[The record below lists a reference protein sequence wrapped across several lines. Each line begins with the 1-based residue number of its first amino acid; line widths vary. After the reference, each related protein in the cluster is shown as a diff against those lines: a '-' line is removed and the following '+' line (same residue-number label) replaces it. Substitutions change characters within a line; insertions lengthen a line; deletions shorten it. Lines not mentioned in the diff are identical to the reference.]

1 MSRLSFP
8 RMMKLDFVQSF
19 LPVVISWLLLLFVS
33 QQAAAQVKFVQV
45 NSAVPTS
52 TATISATYNS
62 AQTVGNMNV
71 VAIGWDSSFIT
82 LKTLTDSKGNSYKLA
97 VSYVDS
103 TGITQAIY
111 YAPNI
116 AAATAGANRVT
127 ATLSASTGWPDLRI
141 LEYSGVNTLDKTAS
155 AKGTSTT
162 ANSGSVATTQA
173 NELLFGAAYTYGTTY
188 GPGSGYTSRIVTGDS
203 DLAEDEVVFAT
214 GLYSAKASMD
224 GQEWVAQ
231 LTTFYWSGGG
241 GGVGTVPPAATGLTA
256 STVSTSQI
264 NLSWAASTGT
274 TSYNVLRSTTRGGP
288 YTSIA
293 TALSTSYSNT
303 GLTAGTT
310 YYYVVQAVNLA
321 GASGDSSQAS
331 ATTIAAAPTGLTA
344 SAASMSQINL
354 SWAASTG
361 TTSYNVLRS
370 TTSGGPYAQV
380 ASGATA
386 TSYSD
391 TGLTALTTYYY
402 VVQAADAGGA
412 SANSSQASATT
423 QAQSVSVTISPTS
436 VTVAPNATK
445 QFTATVTG
453 SNDTAVTWQ
462 VDGVAGGNST
472 TGTVSTS
479 GLYTAPV
486 SVPNIATVT
495 ATAVSQADPTKFASA
510 TVTISNGLASYVS
523 TTGNDANSGSS
534 GSPWRTIQR
543 AANAAQPGD
552 TIYVYGGTYNE
563 AVTINVS
570 GTSTAGYITFQSYP
584 GQIAIIDGTG
594 LPVNG
599 QTGLINIQNQNYLVV
614 SGFEIRNYSTSSGAN
629 VPIGV
634 YITGADSHIQIL
646 NNHIHNIRTSA
657 SGCNANA
664 LGIAVYGNNGSSSIN
679 NLTIS
684 GNELDHMTTGCSET
698 MSLDGNV
705 QYWTVSNNLIHD
717 NNNIGIDAIGFEG
730 VSPNSSTDQ
739 ARDGSI
745 VGNTVYNITSYGN
758 PAYGSQYAADGIYV
772 DGGTRITIERNVVH
786 NADLNVELASE
797 HSGKVTSYV
806 TVRNNLIYQ
815 SNSVG
820 ISIGGYDSR
829 VGGADHCTIVNNTL
843 WDNDTKNT
851 GSGEFQIQYY
861 ATNNVFKNN
870 ILYASSQGLFL
881 NSFTNSESNPVDSD
895 YNFFYSSVG
904 FSSGQWV
911 WNGTTDTGFSSYQS
925 TTGEDGHSQFADPQ
939 YINLSSAPPNLNVQ
953 STSPAV
959 NAGINLGS
967 SLVGTAD
974 YAGNPRVNVN
984 GQINIGAYEQ

>member
-1 MSRLSFP
+1 M
-8 RMMKLDFVQSF
+8 
-19 LPVVISWLLLLFVS
+19 
-33 QQAAAQVKFVQV
+33 KFVQV

-62 AQTVGNMNV
+62 AQTAGNMNV

-111 YAPNI
+111 YAPNVV
-116 AAATAGANRVT
+116 AAAAGANRIT
-127 ATLSASTGWPDLRI
+127 ATLSASTDWPDLRI

-155 AKGTSTT
+155 AKGTTT
-162 ANSGSVATTQA
+162 AAGSGSVTTTQA
-173 NELLFGAAYTYGTTY
+173 NELLFGAMYTYGTTN
-188 GPGSGYTSRIVTGDS
+188 GPGSGYTSRVVTGDS

-214 GLYSAKASMD
+214 GLYSAKASMN

-231 LTTFYWSGGG
+231 LATFYWSGG
-241 GGVGTVPPAATGLTA
+241 VGTVPLPPTGLTA

-264 NLSWAASTGT
+264 NLSWTASTG
-274 TSYNVLRSTTRGGP
+274 
-288 YTSIA
+288 A
-293 TALSTSYSNT
+293 TNY
-303 GLTAGTT
+303 
-310 YYYVVQAVNLA
+310 
-321 GASGDSSQAS
+321 
-331 ATTIAAAPTGLTA
+331 I
-344 SAASMSQINL
+344 
-354 SWAASTG
+354 
-361 TTSYNVLRS
+361 VLRS

-380 ASGATA
+380 ASSVTSS
-386 TSYSD
+386 SYSD
-391 TGLTALTTYYY
+391 TGLTASTTFYY
-402 VVQAADAGGA
+402 VVQAAEAGGT
-412 SANSSQASATT
+412 SANSTQASATT
-423 QAQSVSVTISPTS
+423 QVPSVSVTISPIF
-436 VTVAPNATK
+436 VTVAPSATE
-445 QFTATVTG
+445 QFSDTVTG
-453 SNDTAVTWQ
+453 SNNTAVTWA
-462 VDGVAGGNST
+462 VNGVTGGNST
-472 TGTVSTS
+472 FGTVSTS
-479 GLYTAPV
+479 GLYAAPAT
-486 SVPNIATVT
+486 VPNPATATVT
-495 ATAVSQADPTKFASA
+495 AVLQADPTKAASA
-510 TVTISNGLASYVS
+510 TVTISNGLAFYVS

-534 GSPWRTIQR
+534 GSPWRTIQQ

-570 GTSTAGYITFQSYP
+570 GNSSAGYITFRSYP
-584 GQIAIIDGTG
+584 GQTAIVDGTG
-594 LPVNG
+594 VPVNG

-614 SGFEIRNYSTSSGAN
+614 SGFEIRNYSTSSTAN
-629 VPIGV
+629 VPIGIYV
-634 YITGADSHIQIL
+634 TGADSYIQIL
-646 NNHIHNIRTSA
+646 NNHIHNIKTSA
-657 SGCNANA
+657 AGCNANA
-664 LGIAVYGNNGSSSIN
+664 LGIAVYGTNGSSSIN

-705 QYWTVSNNLIHD
+705 QYWTVSSNLIHD

-758 PAYGSQYAADGIYV
+758 PAYGNQYAADGIYV

-815 SNSVG
+815 GNSVG
-820 ISIGGYDSR
+820 ISIGGYASN
-829 VGGADHCTIVNNTL
+829 VGGTDHCTIVNNTL
-843 WDNDTKNT
+843 WGNDTKNT

-861 ATNNVFKNN
+861 ATNNMFKNN
-870 ILYASSQGLFL
+870 ILYAGSQGLFV

-895 YNFFYSSVG
+895 YNLFYSSVG
-904 FSSGQWV
+904 SSAGQWV
-911 WNGTTDTGFSSYQS
+911 WNGTTDTGFSLYQS
-925 TTGEDGHSQFADPQ
+925 TTGKDGHSQFADPQ
-939 YINLSSAPPNLNVQ
+939 YIDLSSTPPNLDVQ

-959 NAGINLGS
+959 NTGMNLGS
-967 SLVGTAD
+967 SLVGTVD
-974 YAGNPRVNVN
+974 YAGKLRVNVN

>member
-1 MSRLSFP
+1 MSHLSFP
-8 RMMKLDFVQSF
+8 RMLKVDFVQSF
-19 LPVVISWLLLLFVS
+19 LLVVISWSLLLCAS
-33 QQAAAQVKFVQV
+33 QQAAAQMKFVQV

-62 AQTVGNMNV
+62 AQTAGNMNV

-116 AAATAGANRVT
+116 VAAAAGANRVT
-127 ATLSASTGWPDLRI
+127 ATLSASTDWPDLRI

-155 AKGTSTT
+155 AKGTTTT
-162 ANSGSVATTQA
+162 ASSGSVTTTQA
-173 NELLFGAAYTYGTTY
+173 DELLFGAVYTYGTTN
-188 GPGSGYTSRIVTGDS
+188 GPGSGYTSRVVTGDS

-214 GLYSAKASMD
+214 GLYSAKASMN

-231 LTTFYWSGGG
+231 LATFYWSGG
-241 GGVGTVPPAATGLTA
+241 VGTVPLPPTGLTA

-264 NLSWAASTGT
+264 NLSWTASTG
-274 TSYNVLRSTTRGGP
+274 
-288 YTSIA
+288 A
-293 TALSTSYSNT
+293 TNY
-303 GLTAGTT
+303 
-310 YYYVVQAVNLA
+310 
-321 GASGDSSQAS
+321 
-331 ATTIAAAPTGLTA
+331 I
-344 SAASMSQINL
+344 
-354 SWAASTG
+354 
-361 TTSYNVLRS
+361 VLRS

-380 ASGATA
+380 ASSVTSS
-386 TSYSD
+386 SYSD
-391 TGLTALTTYYY
+391 TGLTASTTFYY
-402 VVQAADAGGA
+402 VVQAAEAGGT
-412 SANSSQASATT
+412 SANSTQASATT
-423 QAQSVSVTISPTS
+423 QVPSVSVTISPIF
-436 VTVAPNATK
+436 VTVAPSATE
-445 QFTATVTG
+445 QFSDTVTG
-453 SNDTAVTWQ
+453 SNNTAVTWA
-462 VDGVAGGNST
+462 VNGVTGGNST
-472 TGTVSTS
+472 FGTVSTS
-479 GLYTAPV
+479 GLYAAPAT
-486 SVPNIATVT
+486 VPNPATATVT
-495 ATAVSQADPTKFASA
+495 AVLQADPTKAASA
-510 TVTISNGLASYVS
+510 TVTISNGLAFYVS

-534 GSPWRTIQR
+534 GSPWRTIQQ

-570 GTSTAGYITFQSYP
+570 GNSSAGYITFRSYP
-584 GQIAIIDGTG
+584 GQTAIVDGTG
-594 LPVNG
+594 VPVNG

-614 SGFEIRNYSTSSGAN
+614 SGFEIRNYSTSSTAN
-629 VPIGV
+629 VPIGIYV
-634 YITGADSHIQIL
+634 TGADSYIQIL
-646 NNHIHNIRTSA
+646 NNHIHNIKTSA
-657 SGCNANA
+657 AGCNANA
-664 LGIAVYGNNGSSSIN
+664 LGIAVYGTNGSSSIN

-705 QYWTVSNNLIHD
+705 QYWTVSSNLIHD

-758 PAYGSQYAADGIYV
+758 PAYGNQYAADGIYV

-815 SNSVG
+815 GNSVG
-820 ISIGGYDSR
+820 ISIGGYASN
-829 VGGADHCTIVNNTL
+829 VGGTDHCTIVNNTL
-843 WDNDTKNT
+843 WGNDTKNT

-861 ATNNVFKNN
+861 ATNNMFKNN
-870 ILYASSQGLFL
+870 ILYAGSQGLFV

-895 YNFFYSSVG
+895 YNLFYSSVG
-904 FSSGQWV
+904 SSAGQWV
-911 WNGTTDTGFSSYQS
+911 WNGTTDTGFSLYQS
-925 TTGEDGHSQFADPQ
+925 TTGKDGHSQFADPQ
-939 YINLSSAPPNLNVQ
+939 YIDLSSTPPNLDVQ

-959 NAGINLGS
+959 NTGMNLGS
-967 SLVGTAD
+967 SLVGTVD
-974 YAGNPRVNVN
+974 YAGKLRVNVN

>member
-1 MSRLSFP
+1 ML
-8 RMMKLDFVQSF
+8 KVDFVQSF
-19 LPVVISWLLLLFVS
+19 LLVVISWSLLLCVS
-33 QQAAAQVKFVQV
+33 QQAAAQMKFVQV

-62 AQTVGNMNV
+62 AQTAGNMNV

-111 YAPNI
+111 YAPNVV
-116 AAATAGANRVT
+116 AAAAGANRIT
-127 ATLSASTGWPDLRI
+127 ATLSASTDWPDLRI

-155 AKGTSTT
+155 AKGTTT
-162 ANSGSVATTQA
+162 AAGSGSVTTTQA
-173 NELLFGAAYTYGTTY
+173 NELLFGAMYTYGTTN
-188 GPGSGYTSRIVTGDS
+188 GPGSGYTSRVVTGDS

-214 GLYSAKASMD
+214 GLYSAKASMN

-231 LTTFYWSGGG
+231 LATFYWSGG
-241 GGVGTVPPAATGLTA
+241 VGTVPLPPTGLTA

-264 NLSWAASTGT
+264 NLSWTASTG
-274 TSYNVLRSTTRGGP
+274 
-288 YTSIA
+288 A
-293 TALSTSYSNT
+293 TNY
-303 GLTAGTT
+303 
-310 YYYVVQAVNLA
+310 
-321 GASGDSSQAS
+321 
-331 ATTIAAAPTGLTA
+331 I
-344 SAASMSQINL
+344 
-354 SWAASTG
+354 
-361 TTSYNVLRS
+361 VLRS

-380 ASGATA
+380 ASSVTSS
-386 TSYSD
+386 SYSD
-391 TGLTALTTYYY
+391 TGLTASTTFYY
-402 VVQAADAGGA
+402 VVQAAEAGGT
-412 SANSSQASATT
+412 SANSTQASATT
-423 QAQSVSVTISPTS
+423 QVPSVSVTISPIF
-436 VTVAPNATK
+436 VTVAPSATE
-445 QFTATVTG
+445 QFSDTVTG
-453 SNDTAVTWQ
+453 SNNTAVTWA
-462 VDGVAGGNST
+462 VNGVTGGNST
-472 TGTVSTS
+472 FGTVSTS
-479 GLYTAPV
+479 GLYAAPAT
-486 SVPNIATVT
+486 VPNPATATVT
-495 ATAVSQADPTKFASA
+495 AVLQADPTKAASA
-510 TVTISNGLASYVS
+510 TVTISNGLAFYVS

-534 GSPWRTIQR
+534 GSPWRTIQQ

-570 GTSTAGYITFQSYP
+570 GNSSAGYITFRSYP
-584 GQIAIIDGTG
+584 GQTAIVDGTG
-594 LPVNG
+594 VPVNG

-614 SGFEIRNYSTSSGAN
+614 SGFEIRNYSTSSTAN
-629 VPIGV
+629 VPIGIYV
-634 YITGADSHIQIL
+634 TGADSYIQIL
-646 NNHIHNIRTSA
+646 NNHIHNIKTSA
-657 SGCNANA
+657 AGCNANA
-664 LGIAVYGNNGSSSIN
+664 LGIAVYGTNGSSSIN

-705 QYWTVSNNLIHD
+705 QYWTVSSNLIHD

-758 PAYGSQYAADGIYV
+758 PAYGNQYAADGIYV

-815 SNSVG
+815 GNSVG
-820 ISIGGYDSR
+820 ISIGGYASN
-829 VGGADHCTIVNNTL
+829 VGGTDHCTIVNNTL
-843 WDNDTKNT
+843 WGNDTKNT

-861 ATNNVFKNN
+861 ATNNMFKNN
-870 ILYASSQGLFL
+870 ILYAGSQGLFV

-895 YNFFYSSVG
+895 YNLFYSSVG
-904 FSSGQWV
+904 SSAGQWV
-911 WNGTTDTGFSSYQS
+911 WNGTTDTGFSLYQS
-925 TTGEDGHSQFADPQ
+925 TTGKDGHSQFADPQ
-939 YINLSSAPPNLNVQ
+939 YIDLSSTPPNLDVQ

-959 NAGINLGS
+959 NTGMNLGS
-967 SLVGTAD
+967 SLVGTVD
-974 YAGNPRVNVN
+974 YAGKLRVNVN

>member
-1 MSRLSFP
+1 MSHLSFP
-8 RMMKLDFVQSF
+8 RMLKVDFVQSF
-19 LPVVISWLLLLFVS
+19 LLVVISWSLLLCVS
-33 QQAAAQVKFVQV
+33 QQAAAQMKFVQV

-62 AQTVGNMNV
+62 AQTAGNMNV

-111 YAPNI
+111 YAPNVV
-116 AAATAGANRVT
+116 AAAAGANRIT
-127 ATLSASTGWPDLRI
+127 ATLSASTDWPDLRI

-155 AKGTSTT
+155 AKGTTT
-162 ANSGSVATTQA
+162 AAGSGSVTTTQA
-173 NELLFGAAYTYGTTY
+173 NELLFGAMYTYGTTN
-188 GPGSGYTSRIVTGDS
+188 GPGSGYTSRVVTGDS

-214 GLYSAKASMD
+214 GLYSAKASMN

-231 LTTFYWSGGG
+231 LATFYWSGG
-241 GGVGTVPPAATGLTA
+241 VGTVPLPPTGLTA

-264 NLSWAASTGT
+264 NLSWTASTG
-274 TSYNVLRSTTRGGP
+274 
-288 YTSIA
+288 A
-293 TALSTSYSNT
+293 TNY
-303 GLTAGTT
+303 
-310 YYYVVQAVNLA
+310 
-321 GASGDSSQAS
+321 
-331 ATTIAAAPTGLTA
+331 I
-344 SAASMSQINL
+344 
-354 SWAASTG
+354 
-361 TTSYNVLRS
+361 VLRS

-380 ASGATA
+380 ASSVTSS
-386 TSYSD
+386 SYSH
-391 TGLTALTTYYY
+391 TGLTASTTFYY
-402 VVQAADAGGA
+402 VVQAAEAGGT
-412 SANSSQASATT
+412 SANSTQASATT
-423 QAQSVSVTISPTS
+423 QVPSVSVTISPIF
-436 VTVAPNATK
+436 VTVAPSATE
-445 QFTATVTG
+445 QFSDTVTG
-453 SNDTAVTWQ
+453 SNNTAVTWA
-462 VDGVAGGNST
+462 VNGVTGGNST
-472 TGTVSTS
+472 FGTVSTS
-479 GLYTAPV
+479 GLYAAPAT
-486 SVPNIATVT
+486 VPNPATATVT
-495 ATAVSQADPTKFASA
+495 AVLQADPTKAASA
-510 TVTISNGLASYVS
+510 TVTISNGLAFYVS

-534 GSPWRTIQR
+534 GSPWRTIQQ

-570 GTSTAGYITFQSYP
+570 GNSSAGYITFRSYP
-584 GQIAIIDGTG
+584 GQTAIVDGTG
-594 LPVNG
+594 VPVNG

-614 SGFEIRNYSTSSGAN
+614 SGFEIRNYSTSSTAN
-629 VPIGV
+629 VPIGIYV
-634 YITGADSHIQIL
+634 TGADSYIQIL
-646 NNHIHNIRTSA
+646 NNHIHNIKTSA
-657 SGCNANA
+657 AGCNANA
-664 LGIAVYGNNGSSSIN
+664 LGIAVYGTNGSSSIN

-705 QYWTVSNNLIHD
+705 QYWTVSSNLIHD

-758 PAYGSQYAADGIYV
+758 PAYGNQYAADGIYV

-815 SNSVG
+815 GNSVG
-820 ISIGGYDSR
+820 ISIGGYASN
-829 VGGADHCTIVNNTL
+829 VGGTDHCTIVNNTL
-843 WDNDTKNT
+843 WGNDTKNT

-861 ATNNVFKNN
+861 ATNNMFKNN
-870 ILYASSQGLFL
+870 ILYAGSQGLFV

-895 YNFFYSSVG
+895 YNLFYSSVG
-904 FSSGQWV
+904 SSAGQWV
-911 WNGTTDTGFSSYQS
+911 WNGTTDTGFSLYQS
-925 TTGEDGHSQFADPQ
+925 TTGKDGHSQFADPQ
-939 YINLSSAPPNLNVQ
+939 YIDLSSTPPNLDVQ

-959 NAGINLGS
+959 NTGMNLGS
-967 SLVGTAD
+967 SLVGTVD
-974 YAGNPRVNVN
+974 YAGKLRVNVN

>member
-1 MSRLSFP
+1 MSHLSFP
-8 RMMKLDFVQSF
+8 RMLKVDFVQSF
-19 LPVVISWLLLLFVS
+19 LLVVISWSLLLCVS
-33 QQAAAQVKFVQV
+33 QQAAAQMKFVQV

-62 AQTVGNMNV
+62 AQTAGNMNV

-111 YAPNI
+111 YAPNVV
-116 AAATAGANRVT
+116 AAAAGANRIT
-127 ATLSASTGWPDLRI
+127 ATLSASTDWPDLRI

-155 AKGTSTT
+155 AKGTTT
-162 ANSGSVATTQA
+162 AAGSGSVTTTQA
-173 NELLFGAAYTYGTTY
+173 NELLFGAMYTYGTTN
-188 GPGSGYTSRIVTGDS
+188 GPGSGYTSRVVTGDS

-214 GLYSAKASMD
+214 GLYSAKASMN

-231 LTTFYWSGGG
+231 LATFYWSGG
-241 GGVGTVPPAATGLTA
+241 VGTVPLPPTGLTA

-264 NLSWAASTGT
+264 NLSWTASTG
-274 TSYNVLRSTTRGGP
+274 
-288 YTSIA
+288 A
-293 TALSTSYSNT
+293 TNY
-303 GLTAGTT
+303 
-310 YYYVVQAVNLA
+310 
-321 GASGDSSQAS
+321 
-331 ATTIAAAPTGLTA
+331 I
-344 SAASMSQINL
+344 
-354 SWAASTG
+354 
-361 TTSYNVLRS
+361 VLRS

-380 ASGATA
+380 ASSVTSS
-386 TSYSD
+386 SYSD
-391 TGLTALTTYYY
+391 TGLTASTTFYY
-402 VVQAADAGGA
+402 VVQAAEAGGT
-412 SANSSQASATT
+412 SANSTQASATT
-423 QAQSVSVTISPTS
+423 QVPSVSVTISPIF
-436 VTVAPNATK
+436 VTVAPSATE
-445 QFTATVTG
+445 QFSDTVTG
-453 SNDTAVTWQ
+453 SNNTAVTWA
-462 VDGVAGGNST
+462 VNGVTGGNST
-472 TGTVSTS
+472 FGTVSTS
-479 GLYTAPV
+479 GLYAAPAT
-486 SVPNIATVT
+486 VPNPATATVT
-495 ATAVSQADPTKFASA
+495 AVLQADPTKAASA
-510 TVTISNGLASYVS
+510 TVTISNGLAFYVS

-534 GSPWRTIQR
+534 GSPWRTIQQ

-570 GTSTAGYITFQSYP
+570 GNSSAGYITFRSYP
-584 GQIAIIDGTG
+584 GQTAIVDGTG
-594 LPVNG
+594 VPVNG

-614 SGFEIRNYSTSSGAN
+614 SGFEIRNYSTSSTAN
-629 VPIGV
+629 VPIGIYV
-634 YITGADSHIQIL
+634 TGADSYIQIL
-646 NNHIHNIRTSA
+646 NNHIHNIKTSA
-657 SGCNANA
+657 AGCNANA
-664 LGIAVYGNNGSSSIN
+664 LGIAVYGTNGSSSIN

-705 QYWTVSNNLIHD
+705 QYWTVSSNLIHD

-758 PAYGSQYAADGIYV
+758 PAYGNQYAADGIYV

-815 SNSVG
+815 GNSVG
-820 ISIGGYDSR
+820 ISIGGYASN
-829 VGGADHCTIVNNTL
+829 VGGTDHCTIVNNTL
-843 WDNDTKNT
+843 WGNDTKNT

-861 ATNNVFKNN
+861 ATNNMFKNN
-870 ILYASSQGLFL
+870 ILYAGSQGLFV

-895 YNFFYSSVG
+895 YNLFYSSVG
-904 FSSGQWV
+904 SSAGQWV
-911 WNGTTDTGFSSYQS
+911 WNGTTDTGFSLYQS
-925 TTGEDGHSQFADPQ
+925 TTGKDGHSQFADPQ
-939 YINLSSAPPNLNVQ
+939 YIDLSSTPPNLDVQ

-959 NAGINLGS
+959 NTGMNLGS
-967 SLVGTAD
+967 SLVGTVD
-974 YAGNPRVNVN
+974 YAGKLRVNVN

>member
-1 MSRLSFP
+1 MSHLSFP
-8 RMMKLDFVQSF
+8 RMLKVDFVQSF
-19 LPVVISWLLLLFVS
+19 LLVVISWSLLLCVS
-33 QQAAAQVKFVQV
+33 QQAAAQMKYVQV

-62 AQTVGNMNV
+62 AQTAGNMNV

-111 YAPNI
+111 YAPNVV
-116 AAATAGANRVT
+116 AAAAGANRIT
-127 ATLSASTGWPDLRI
+127 ATLSASTDWPDLRI

-155 AKGTSTT
+155 AKGTTT
-162 ANSGSVATTQA
+162 AAGSGSVTTTQA
-173 NELLFGAAYTYGTTY
+173 NELLFGAMYTYGTTN
-188 GPGSGYTSRIVTGDS
+188 GPGSGYTSRVVTGDS

-214 GLYSAKASMD
+214 GLYSAKASMN

-231 LTTFYWSGGG
+231 LATFYWSGG
-241 GGVGTVPPAATGLTA
+241 VGTVPLPPTGLTA

-264 NLSWAASTGT
+264 NLSWTASTG
-274 TSYNVLRSTTRGGP
+274 
-288 YTSIA
+288 A
-293 TALSTSYSNT
+293 TNY
-303 GLTAGTT
+303 
-310 YYYVVQAVNLA
+310 
-321 GASGDSSQAS
+321 
-331 ATTIAAAPTGLTA
+331 I
-344 SAASMSQINL
+344 
-354 SWAASTG
+354 
-361 TTSYNVLRS
+361 VLRS

-380 ASGATA
+380 ASSVTSS
-386 TSYSD
+386 SYSD
-391 TGLTALTTYYY
+391 TGLTASTTFYY
-402 VVQAADAGGA
+402 VVQAAEAGGT
-412 SANSSQASATT
+412 SANSTQASATT
-423 QAQSVSVTISPTS
+423 QVPSVSVTISPIF
-436 VTVAPNATK
+436 VTVAPSATE
-445 QFTATVTG
+445 QFSDTVTG
-453 SNDTAVTWQ
+453 SNNTAVTWA
-462 VDGVAGGNST
+462 VNGVTGGNST
-472 TGTVSTS
+472 FGTVSTS
-479 GLYTAPV
+479 GLYAAPAT
-486 SVPNIATVT
+486 VPNPATATVT
-495 ATAVSQADPTKFASA
+495 AVLQADPTKAASA
-510 TVTISNGLASYVS
+510 TVTISNGLAFYVS

-534 GSPWRTIQR
+534 GSPWRTIQQ

-570 GTSTAGYITFQSYP
+570 GNSSAGYITFRSYP
-584 GQIAIIDGTG
+584 GQTAIVDGTG
-594 LPVNG
+594 VPVNG

-614 SGFEIRNYSTSSGAN
+614 SGFEIRNYSTSSTAN
-629 VPIGV
+629 VPIGIYV
-634 YITGADSHIQIL
+634 TGADSYIQIL
-646 NNHIHNIRTSA
+646 NNHIHNIKTSA
-657 SGCNANA
+657 AGCNANA
-664 LGIAVYGNNGSSSIN
+664 LGIAVYGTNGSSSIN

-705 QYWTVSNNLIHD
+705 QYWTVSSNLIHD

-758 PAYGSQYAADGIYV
+758 PAYGNQYAADGIYV

-815 SNSVG
+815 GNSVG
-820 ISIGGYDSR
+820 ISIGGYASN
-829 VGGADHCTIVNNTL
+829 VGGTDHCTIVNNTL
-843 WDNDTKNT
+843 WGNDTKNT

-861 ATNNVFKNN
+861 ATNNMFKNN
-870 ILYASSQGLFL
+870 ILYAGSQGLFV

-895 YNFFYSSVG
+895 YNLFYSSVG
-904 FSSGQWV
+904 SSAGQWV
-911 WNGTTDTGFSSYQS
+911 WNGTTDTGFSLYQS
-925 TTGEDGHSQFADPQ
+925 TTGKDGHSQFADPQ
-939 YINLSSAPPNLNVQ
+939 YIDLSSTPPNLDVQ

-959 NAGINLGS
+959 NTGMNLGS
-967 SLVGTAD
+967 SLVGTVD
-974 YAGNPRVNVN
+974 YAGKLRVNVN